1 MAKPTWA
8 EKWGS
13 QPVDYNRPREV
24 LEKELRKLRNL
35 TARRTASLSKK
46 NAFSYALYQYDQNMK
61 KNFLV
66 RQDVAELTRNQL
78 EKELRIIHD
87 FWSSK
92 TSTYKGAREEQII
105 QSTRI
110 FGKTKAGKPRRVLT
124 IEEARKFWSVY
135 DEFYNMY
142 KEGTAKYDSN
152 RVQQIIGEAYVE
164 KDFSNIDMVQFLDE
178 VRTRLE
184 QDYEENTSLG
194 IARKMSKGVYTG
206 GNDFNF

>member
-13 QPVDYNRPREV
+13 NPVDYSRPREV
-24 LEKELRKLRNL
+24 LERELKKLRNL

-46 NAFSYALYQYDQNMK
+46 NAFSYALYQYDQNIK
-61 KNFLV
+61 KNFLI
-66 RQDVAELTRNQL
+66 RQPVEQMTYKQI

-92 TSTYKGAREEQII
+92 TSTYKGAREEQLL
-105 QSTRI
+105 QSARI
-110 FGKTKAGKPRRVLT
+110 FGTNKSGKPKKTLT

-152 RVQQIIGEAYVE
+152 RVQQIIGEEYSE
-164 KDFSNIDMVQFLDE
+164 KNFAEVDMVQFLDD
-178 VRTRLE
+178 VHKRLE
-184 QDYEENTSLG
+184 EDYEENTSLG
-194 IARKMSKGVYTG
+194 IARKMSKGVFTG
-206 GNDFNF
+206 GNGFSF

>member
-13 QPVDYNRPREV
+13 QSVDYNRPREE
-24 LEKELRKLRNL
+24 LEKELKKLRNL
-35 TARRTASLSKK
+35 TTRRTASLSKK

-66 RQDVAELTRNQL
+66 RKDVTELTRNQL

-110 FGKTKAGKPRRVLT
+110 FGVTKAGKPRRILT
-124 IEEARKFWSVY
+124 IEEARKFWLVY
-135 DEFYNMY
+135 DEFHNMY

-184 QDYEENTSLG
+184 RDYEENTSLG
-194 IARKMSKGVYTG
+194 IARKMSKGVFTS
-206 GNDFNF
+206 GNGFNF